1 MSVSIASS
9 KEALLY
15 LEQYSYKRQN
25 FIIHTTKS
33 LVISKMSSSFHLLP
47 YSLKFLRTE
56 IFVDFVVLGAPTK
69 FLSMKI
75 SHLAVVV
82 A

>member
-25 FIIHTTKS
+25 FIIHTKS